1 MASYRRLKTDEIEL
15 QNMAI
20 VPINEKEAKL
30 ASLEAQINAKLDAE
44 LAAKGDDLLWY
55 TQLTKA

>member
-1 MASYRRLKTDEIEL
+1 
-15 QNMAI
+15 MAI
-20 VPINEKEAKL
+20 EPINEKEAKL